1 MTSQRRLLTLTEIAI
16 MAAIGVLLSTYVKIQ
31 GFWPQGGSISLVM
44 LPIALL
50 SFRRGW
56 VAGVICGLL
65 VGLINLMVEPFVV
78 HPVQVVL
85 DYPLAF
91 AALGLSGV
99 FAPNRDIPRGK
110 QVTRAILGLILAG
123 GLRLL
128 SHFISGV
135 IWFGQYAPKGMN
147 VAMYSFLY
155 NVSYILPDVIIAA
168 VLMTILITQA
178 PQLVMKQ
185 R

>member
-1 MTSQRRLLTLTEIAI
+1 LTSQRRLLTLTEIAI

-31 GFWPQGGSISLVM
+31 GLWPQGGSISLVM

-85 DYPLAF
+85 
-91 AALGLSGV
+91 
-99 FAPNRDIPRGK
+99 DIPRGK